1 MIADLKPGDHLCC
14 LYETE
19 EEHRAVLAPFL
30 RQGLERGEK
39 VVYII
44 DAHTAGTVL
53 GYLRE
58 DGLDVE
64 PYLARG
70 QLSILTVGDAYMR
83 EGVFDPDG
91 MVALL
96 QAETERA
103 LAEGYSALRVTG
115 EMSWA
120 LRGLPGSER
129 LIEYETRLNG
139 FFPGSK
145 CLAICQYDWQHFDPA
160 VLLDVLR
167 AHPIA
172 VVGTAVYDN
181 FYYMPA
187 AEFLGGDLPAAEL
200 RRCVQNLAERKRAEE
215 ALRESEEKHRTL
227 IETITDIIFT
237 LDKEGKFTYLNP
249 RFEEITGYPI
259 QDFLGHSFTGILG
272 HEYIESGVDKFK
284 RALSGETI
292 PVCDFDLIHKH
303 GRRVTVELNMTS
315 LLDGDGKPIGM
326 IGAARDVTK
335 RKKAEE
341 ALKQKMQQQDVLLSS
356 IPVFVYYKDT
366 ESNLITANK
375 AFAAMVNT
383 PIDQLPGKD
392 AYDLFPKEQAEK
404 FHTDDRKV
412 MGSGKPMM
420 NIEER
425 FTDAEGKTRWA
436 STSKVPYFDE
446 EGKVAGMVGI
456 CIDITERKR
465 AEEELE
471 SSRQQLRNLGRYL
484 ESARE
489 GERSRIARELH
500 DDMGQALTALKMDLS
515 WLNKTLSKDQISL
528 REKTTSMSKLIDT
541 AIQTVKRISTE
552 LRPGILDDLGLTA
565 AIEWQ
570 AEEFQNRTGIK
581 CETSLYPED
590 ISLDQVL
597 STAVFRILQETL
609 TNVARHAQAMKVKIS
624 LNEKAGKLVLE
635 VVDDGKG
642 ITQEQISDPKS
653 LGLVGMRERILP
665 WHGEVRIS
673 GIPGE
678 GTTVTA
684 TIPLGEKEKS
694 DDKDTYR

>member
-1 MIADLKPGDHLCC
+1 MQASDEVYGTAYYLRTIADLEPGDHLCC

-30 RQGLERGEK
+30 RQGLEQGEK
-39 VVYII
+39 VVYIV
-44 DAHTAGTVL
+44 DAHTAETVL
-53 GYLRE
+53 EYLRE

-83 EGVFDPDG
+83 EGVFNPDG

-129 LIEYETRLNG
+129 LIEYESRLNG

-187 AEFLGGDLPAAEL
+187 AELLGGGLPAAQL
-200 RRCVQNLAERKRAEE
+200 RRCVQNLAE
-215 ALRESEEKHRTL
+215 H
-227 IETITDIIFT
+227 
-237 LDKEGKFTYLNP
+237 
-249 RFEEITGYPI
+249 
-259 QDFLGHSFTGILG
+259 
-272 HEYIESGVDKFK
+272 
-284 RALSGETI
+284 
-292 PVCDFDLIHKH
+292 
-303 GRRVTVELNMTS
+303 
-315 LLDGDGKPIGM
+315 
-326 IGAARDVTK
+326 
-335 RKKAEE
+335 
-341 ALKQKMQQQDVLLSS
+341 
-356 IPVFVYYKDT
+356 
-366 ESNLITANK
+366 
-375 AFAAMVNT
+375 
-383 PIDQLPGKD
+383 
-392 AYDLFPKEQAEK
+392 
-404 FHTDDRKV
+404 
-412 MGSGKPMM
+412 
-420 NIEER
+420 
-425 FTDAEGKTRWA
+425 
-436 STSKVPYFDE
+436 
-446 EGKVAGMVGI
+446 
-456 CIDITERKR
+456 KR

-471 SSRQQLRNLGRYL
+471 SSREQLRNLARYL

-500 DDMGQALTALKMDLS
+500 DEMGQALTALKMDLS
-515 WLNKTLSKDQISL
+515 WLNKALPKDQITL
-528 REKTTSMSKLIDT
+528 REKTTSMSKLTDT
-541 AIQTVKRISTE
+541 AIKTVKRISTE
-552 LRPGILDDLGLTA
+552 LRPGILDDLGLAA

-570 AEEFQNRTGIK
+570 AEEFQQRTGIK
-581 CETSLYPED
+581 CEVSLYPED

-597 STAVFRILQETL
+597 STAIFRVLQETL
-609 TNVARHAQAMKVKIS
+609 TNVARHTQATKVRIH
-624 LNEKAGKLVLE
+624 LRGKAGKLVLE
-635 VVDDGKG
+635 VIDDGKG
-642 ITQEQISDPKS
+642 ITLKQISDPKS

-665 WHGEVRIS
+665 WHGEVKIS

-678 GTTVTA
+678 GTTVMVS
-684 TIPLGEKEKS
+684 IPLGEKGEI
-694 DDKDTYR
+694 